1 MAFADPSSGTPEEG
15 SMRTMARMR
24 KGTAARVLVASAAAL
39 TLGGCAMK
47 GDVRDLQSEIRT
59 LAARQDSLLAE
70 LRAAMVSAQDTIRT
84 QSDQMF
90 DFRGE
95 LNRQLRE
102 MNESLRT
109 LQALA
114 GENQRAIAGMRDQ
127 LGGGRPGVTS
137 VPPVS
142 GGDPAAAGDAE
153 QIVPG
158 ATGSAGQQFDAA
170 LALLD
175 RGSLNTAARAFQEFL
190 QAHPN
195 DARAVDAHFYLAD
208 ILWQQ
213 DRPEEALS
221 AFQQIP
227 TLFPTADR
235 VPDALFRIARIQLD
249 MGDTES
255 AKTTLQRIVN
265 TYPSSTVAMLARDA
279 LEEIG

>member
-1 MAFADPSSGTPEEG
+1 
-15 SMRTMARMR
+15 MRMMVRMKR
-24 KGTAARVLVASAAAL
+24 ATSARVLMAAAAV
-39 TLGGCAMK
+39 TALGGCAMK

-59 LAARQDSLLAE
+59 LAARQDSLLTE
-70 LRAAMVSAQDTIRT
+70 LRAAMISAQDTIRT

-127 LGGGRPGVTS
+127 LGNVRPGSTAA
-137 VPPVS
+137 PPLTMQDS
-142 GGDPAAAGDAE
+142 AGARAGGE

-158 ATGSAGQQFDAA
+158 ASGRASQQFDAA
-170 LALLD
+170 VAMLD

-190 QAHPN
+190 QANPN
-195 DARAVDAHFYLAD
+195 DERAVDAHFYLAD

-213 DRPEEALS
+213 DRAAEALA

-227 TLFPTADR
+227 SLFPTAPR
-235 VPDALFRIARIQLD
+235 VPDALFRIARIQLE
-249 MGDTES
+249 MGNTEEARS
-255 AKTTLQRIVN
+255 TLQRIVN
-265 TYPSSTVAMLARDA
+265 TYPNSTVAMLARDT

>member
-1 MAFADPSSGTPEEG
+1 
-15 SMRTMARMR
+15 MRMMVRTR
-24 KGTAARVLVASAAAL
+24 KGTAARALVASAAAFA
-39 TLGGCAMK
+39 LGGCAMK
-47 GDVRDLQSEIRT
+47 GDVRDLQAEIRT

-102 MNESLRT
+102 MNEGLRT

-127 LGGGRPGVTS
+127 LGNARPGAPA
-137 VPPVS
+137 VPPVTT
-142 GGDPAAAGDAE
+142 GDPPAGAGE

-170 LALLD
+170 LAMLD

-190 QAHPN
+190 QAHPS
-195 DARAVDAHFYLAD
+195 DARAADAHFYLAD

-249 MGDTES
+249 MGNTEE
-255 AKTTLQRIVN
+255 AKATLQRIVN
-265 TYPSSTVAMLARDA
+265 TYPTSTVAMLARDA